1 VSDEL
6 LEDFDDSL
14 PHVTFYAEGE
24 GRRLKRVW
32 AVQCPE
38 TILLRDRCQGVAG
51 HLGDYWCF
59 QPDGSY
65 HYKPHE
71 TDPKRKEVG
80 CGTNPPGSSEY
91 RTPLEM
97 RRYRYAAHYEESDVT
112 DPSEIARLQR
122 GEFAPHESAN
132 LPCTEEQ
139 IEELRKLGR
148 LDSDARQMRRDLA
161 ASLKYRIKDFSNK
174 STTTDIETRFDADV
188 DRISNLE
195 TGQTATIDAPLAMQL
210 ITEAAVRLTPQI
222 GRVLDIGCGA
232 GNNTL
237 KQKEV
242 YGKPFACDL
251 LDLSRPMLERAKERV
266 LQAGIETVELWQDET
281 TQGCRYARVVNS
293 VRRCG

>member
-1 VSDEL
+1 MPEL
-6 LEDFDDSL
+6 CRS
-14 PHVTFYAEGE
+14 H
-24 GRRLKRVW
+24 
-32 AVQCPE
+32 
-38 TILLRDRCQGVAG
+38 
-51 HLGDYWCF
+51 
-59 QPDGSY
+59 
-65 HYKPHE
+65 
-71 TDPKRKEVG
+71 
-80 CGTNPPGSSEY
+80 
-91 RTPLEM
+91 
-97 RRYRYAAHYEESDVT
+97 
-112 DPSEIARLQR
+112 
-122 GEFAPHESAN
+122 
-132 LPCTEEQ
+132 
-139 IEELRKLGR
+139 GR
-148 LDSDARQMRRDLA
+148 LDSDDRHVRRELA
-161 ASLKYRIKDFSNK
+161 AALKYRIKDFLNK